1 MEEVKIVSFIKRLS
15 SDTVNDKINWK
26 RLDTYHNRTS
36 DTPKTLS
43 NLLWEDEFRHID
55 YHNSYVA
62 TLAPGPGDVFLI
74 YEDDDPGRTETPHTT
89 GYKIYLYD
97 DSEKE
102 ASYLSCPAYAVYQ
115 LLNAIQSYIAKS
127 ESSAEKFIDDYL
139 SLE

>member
-1 MEEVKIVSFIKRLS
+1 MEEVKIVSFIKHLS
-15 SDTVNDKINWK
+15 NDTVSDKIEWK
-26 RLDTYHNRTS
+26 RLDAYRNRTS

-43 NLLWEDEFRHID
+43 NLLYENEFRHID

-62 TLAPGPGDVFLI
+62 TLTPGPGDVFLI
-74 YEDDDPGRTETPHTT
+74 YENDDPGRTESPHTI
-89 GYKIYLYD
+89 GYKIYLYG

-127 ESSAEKFIDDYL
+127 EASAEKFINDYL